1 LPLLRTSGSASLT
14 RFIHG
19 ADFENGGRLRLVK
32 REGGGVGADWPGIAA

>member
-1 LPLLRTSGSASLT
+1 MPTTSSSLA